1 VISIFRIVRVES
13 REEKMIK
20 FPFLGYL
27 GYIITKIFN
36 TFKWLSFSIDKLET
50 SRLRKRI
57 APISVKKPIFIAGLA
72 RAGTT
77 IMLEMLSKNPDL
89 ATHQYQHLLMP
100 YIPYAINLVT
110 NNMKIQAKPSERVHQ
125 DGIIID
131 QNSPEV
137 VEEIFWQEFFN
148 NAHNQNI
155 SNIIGKEVQ
164 KPKFESFYKNHIKKL
179 LLSQNASRYLTKN
192 NYNVTRLEYLLKLF
206 PNSKFILM
214 IRNPINQIASLI
226 KQTELFLNI
235 ERQKPLF
242 QDWLQMIGHHEFGNG
257 LKCINTGNP
266 EMINR
271 IRNLWK
277 NKKTTVKGWAYYW
290 HSIYEYIAN
299 LLEENTEIKKASYI
313 VNYDELCENSEVI
326 INKLIEFLELPQG
339 KFEIVKKYYINHLDK
354 PTYYKPNF
362 SKEELNYIKEI
373 TRSTA
378 ERFGLKL

>member
-1 VISIFRIVRVES
+1 MISIFSIVRVES
-13 REEKMIK
+13 REDKMIK
-20 FPFLGYL
+20 FPLLGYL

-36 TFKWLSFSIDKLET
+36 IFKWLSFSIDKLET
-50 SRLRKRI
+50 SRLKNRI
-57 APISVKKPIFIAGLA
+57 ATISIRKPIFIAGLA

-77 IMLEMLSKNPDL
+77 IMLEMLSKHPEL
-89 ATHQYQHLLMP
+89 ATHQYKHLIMP
-100 YIPYAINLVT
+100 YIPYAINLAIT
-110 NNMKIQAKPSERVHQ
+110 KMKIQAKPSERVHQ
-125 DGIIID
+125 DGIIIN

-137 VEEIFWQEFFN
+137 VEEIFWQQFFN
-148 NAHNQNI
+148 RAHNQSV
-155 SNIIGKEVQ
+155 SNIIGKDVQ
-164 KPKFESFYKNHIKKL
+164 KPKFESFYKSHIKKL

-192 NYNVTRLEYLLKLF
+192 NYNITRLEYLLKLF

-226 KQTELFLNI
+226 KQTKLFLNI

-266 EMINR
+266 EMINK
-271 IRNLWK
+271 IRNLWSD
-277 NKKTTVKGWAYYW
+277 KKTYIQGWAYYW

-299 LLEENTEIKKASYI
+299 LLEKNAEIKNASYI
-313 VNYDELCENSEVI
+313 VNYDELCEDSERI
-326 INKLIEFLELPQG
+326 IEGLIEFLELPQD
-339 KFEIVKKYYINHLDK
+339 KFELVKEYYINHLDK

-362 SKEELNYIKEI
+362 SQKELDDIKKI

-378 ERFGLKL
+378 ERFGLKI

>member
-1 VISIFRIVRVES
+1 MISIFRIVRVES

>member
-1 VISIFRIVRVES
+1 VISIFSIARVES
-13 REEKMIK
+13 KEEKMIK

-36 TFKWLSFSIDKLET
+36 KFKWLSFSIDKLET

-77 IMLEMLSKNPDL
+77 IMLEMLSKHPDL
-89 ATHQYQHLLMP
+89 ATHQYQHLIMP
-100 YIPYAINLVT
+100 YIPYAINLAIK
-110 NNMKIQAKPSERVHQ
+110 NMQIQAKPSERVHQ

-137 VEEIFWQEFFN
+137 VEEIFWQQFFT
-148 NAHNQNI
+148 NAHNQNV
-155 SNIIGKEVQ
+155 SNILGKEVH
-164 KPKFESFYKNHIKKL
+164 KPKFEFFYKNHIKKL

-192 NYNVTRLEYLLKLF
+192 NYNITRLEYLQKLF
-206 PNSKFILM
+206 PSSKFILM
-214 IRNPINQIASLI
+214 IRNPINQIASSI
-226 KQTELFLNI
+226 KQTELFSNI

-242 QDWLQMIGHHEFGNG
+242 QDWLRVIGHHEFGNG
-257 LKCINTGNP
+257 VKCINTGNP

-277 NKKTTVKGWAYYW
+277 NKKTIVKGWAYYW

-313 VNYDELCENSEVI
+313 VNYDDLCENSAVI
-326 INKLIEFLELPQG
+326 IEELIDFLEVSQEN
-339 KFEIVKKYYINHLDK
+339 FEMVKKYYITHLDK
-354 PTYYKPNF
+354 PTYYKPSF
-362 SKEELNYIKEI
+362 SKTQLNEIKEI

-378 ERFGLKL
+378 ERFEIKV